1 MSNSQLAHALS
12 QARQDD
18 LRRAA
23 ECSRHVALVRPARP
37 SLIARLQQILSRA
50 PHPAQP
56 AAAGMVPTHAGR

>member
-1 MSNSQLAHALS
+1 MFNSQLAHALS

-23 ECSRHVALVRPARP
+23 ERSRQMALARPSRP

-56 AAAGMVPTHAGR
+56 TTEMVPTHASR